1 MRRLMPVRPPAPD
14 RYPAGLT
21 EEIPIALFVAQH
33 RHPPDQCP
41 ASPGSGPL
49 LLSRVSAATAARYG
63 VTIEAEALIEREHLL
78 LLVVQA
84 ASQQAVERFLE
95 FLPGPGCL
103 RVLSACSAEDAV
115 QRGGCGPPRFPAPQS
130 PAHAPPPSVRGHSIT
145 SSKPVRRRRAR

>member
-1 MRRLMPVRPPAPD
+1 MPVRTPVPD
-14 RYPAGLT
+14 RYPVGLM

-49 LLSRVSAATAARYG
+49 LLSRVSAATAAHYG
-63 VTIEAEALIEREHLL
+63 VTIEAEALIDGEHLL

-84 ASQQAVERFLE
+84 ASREAVERFLA

-103 RVLSACSAEDAV
+103 RVLPACGAEEAV
-115 QRGGCGPPRFPAPQS
+115 QRGGCGPASPPAP
-130 PAHAPPPSVRGHSIT
+130 RGDLVIGAT
-145 SSKPVRRRRAR
+145 SDPCQVVTGSGRQ